1 MSAEEE
7 RAAQEVGVLLPG
19 LSDHEKQQ
27 LKASYDKITTNTA
40 TIAMELQ
47 EEGGSMNEDVVKYKA
62 QVITE
67 KESSWNQISVE

>member
-1 MSAEEE
+1 M
-7 RAAQEVGVLLPG
+7 LPG

-27 LKASYDKITTNTA
+27 LKASYDKVTSNTA

-62 QVITE
+62 QVMYLTE
-67 KESSWNQISVE
+67 KESSWNQIPVE